1 MSSSVSLNNYLRK
14 ISQWAHQWKII
25 FNPDVSKQAKEV
37 VFSRNGITTKHVTV
51 YFNNDPVIR
60 VNFQKHR
67 GLFLDSKLNFF
78 GHINEEIKKATKGIN
93 VIRKMNLSLPPSFLL
108 TIYKSFVRP
117 HLDCGDVIYD
127 QP

>member
-78 GHINEEIKKATKGIN
+78 GHINEEIKKAAKCTN
-93 VIRKMNLSLPPSFLL
+93 VIRKMNLSLPRSFLL

-117 HLDCGDVIYD
+117 HLDYGDVIYD